1 MSRKLKKLLVRI
13 SIAAVLF
20 LAGMLLPL
28 PVYGGFETNIILLV
42 AAYLLVGY
50 DIILKAATNIG
61 HGQVFDENFLMT
73 IATFAAFGTGEIA
86 EGVMVMLLY
95 QVGEWF
101 QQYAVGKSRNSISD
115 LMDIRPDYA
124 HLVKDGETQTV
135 DPEDVAVGDT
145 ILIKSGEKV
154 PLDGIVKKG
163 ESFLDTS
170 ALTGESVPRR
180 ISAGDEILSGCIN
193 GSGLLEIEVSKEFEE
208 STVSKILDLVENA
221 SSRKAKAENF
231 ITKFAKY
238 YTPIVVF
245 GALVLAIIPP
255 LAGIGPGFREWII
268 RACTFLVISCP
279 CALVISV
286 PLGFF
291 GGIGGAAK
299 EGILIKGSNFIE
311 TLANVD
317 TVVFDKTGTVTKG
330 TFEVQ
335 KIQASDGVTEDYVL
349 ECAALAESHSSH
361 PIAGSLIA
369 AYKNRTGKEL
379 SAEKVSDVKEF
390 SGMGV
395 AAVIDGVE
403 VFAGNDKLSAPDKAA
418 VKFANVDAAGTVV
431 HVALKGKYLGYIVIS
446 DEIKN
451 GVTDAMTDLRK
462 NGVSSLVMLTGDRKN
477 IAEKVASSVG
487 IDTVYSQLM
496 PGDKVDKVEELIAA
510 EDKKSKGKL
519 AFVGDGIND
528 APVLSRAD
536 VGIAMGGLGSDAA
549 IEAADV
555 VIMDD
560 RLSKIAKAIDISR
573 RTIRIVRQNI
583 VFALGVKGIFLVL
596 GALGFANL
604 WEAVFADVG
613 VAFIAILNSMRTL
626 YQRG

>member
-28 PVYGGFETNIILLV
+28 PVYGEFETNIILLV

-145 ILIKSGEKV
+145 ILIKAGEKV

-451 GVTDAMTDLRK
+451 GVTDTMTDLRK

-560 RLSKIAKAIDISR
+560 RLSKIAKAIGISR

>member
-145 ILIKSGEKV
+145 ILIKAGEKV

-311 TLANVD
+311 TLANVN

-335 KIQASDGVTEDYVL
+335 KIQAFDGVAEDYVL

-418 VKFANVDAAGTVV
+418 VKFANVDASGTVV
-431 HVALKGKYLGYIVIS
+431 HVALKGKYLGYILIS
-446 DEIKN
+446 DEIKE
-451 GVTDAMTDLRK
+451 GVAEAMTELKK
-462 NGVSSLVMLTGDRKN
+462 NGVSDLVMLTGDRKN
-477 IAEKVASSVG
+477 IAEKVASSVD

-560 RLSKIAKAIDISR
+560 RLSKIAKAIGISR

>member
-145 ILIKSGEKV
+145 ILIKAGEKV

-180 ISAGDEILSGCIN
+180 ISVGDEILSGCIN

-431 HVALKGKYLGYIVIS
+431 HVALKGKYLGYILIS
-446 DEIKN
+446 DEIKE
-451 GVTDAMTDLRK
+451 GVAEAMTELKK
-462 NGVSSLVMLTGDRKN
+462 NGVSDLVMLTGDRKN
-477 IAEKVASSVG
+477 IAEKVASSVD

-560 RLSKIAKAIDISR
+560 RLSKIAKAIGISR

>member
-20 LAGMLLPL
+20 FAGMLLPL
-28 PVYGGFETNIILLV
+28 PVYGEFETNIILLV

-145 ILIKSGEKV
+145 ILIKAGEKV

-418 VKFANVDAAGTVV
+418 VKFTMVDAAGTVV
-431 HVALKGKYLGYIVIS
+431 HVALKGKYLGYILIS
-446 DEIKN
+446 DEIKE
-451 GVTDAMTDLRK
+451 GVAEAMTELKK
-462 NGVSSLVMLTGDRKN
+462 NGVSDLVMLTGDRKN

-560 RLSKIAKAIDISR
+560 RLSKIAKAIGISR

>member
-28 PVYGGFETNIILLV
+28 PVYGEFETNIILLV

-73 IATFAAFGTGEIA
+73 IATFAAFGTGEVA

-135 DPEDVAVGDT
+135 DPEDVVVGDT
-145 ILIKSGEKV
+145 ILIKAGEKV

-451 GVTDAMTDLRK
+451 GVTDTMTDLRK

-560 RLSKIAKAIDISR
+560 RLSKIAKAIGISR

>member
-145 ILIKSGEKV
+145 ILIKAGEKV

-560 RLSKIAKAIDISR
+560 RLSKIAKAIGISR

>member
-28 PVYGGFETNIILLV
+28 PVYGEFETNIILLV

-145 ILIKSGEKV
+145 ILIKAGEKV

-369 AYKNRTGKEL
+369 AYKNKTGKEL

-431 HVALKGKYLGYIVIS
+431 HVALKGKYLGYILIS
-446 DEIKN
+446 DEIKE
-451 GVTDAMTDLRK
+451 GVAEAMTELKK
-462 NGVSSLVMLTGDRKN
+462 NGVSDLVMLTGDRKN
-477 IAEKVASSVG
+477 IAEKVASSVD

-560 RLSKIAKAIDISR
+560 RLSKIAKAIGISR

>member
-145 ILIKSGEKV
+145 ILIKAGEKV

-403 VFAGNDKLSAPDKAA
+403 VFAGNDKLSALDKAA

-451 GVTDAMTDLRK
+451 GVTDTMTDLRK

-560 RLSKIAKAIDISR
+560 RLSKIAKAIGISR

>member
-145 ILIKSGEKV
+145 ILIKAGEKV

-395 AAVIDGVE
+395 EAVIDGVE

-418 VKFANVDAAGTVV
+418 VKFANVDASGTVV

-496 PGDKVDKVEELIAA
+496 PGDKVDKVEELIAV
-510 EDKKSKGKL
+510 EDKKLKGKL

-560 RLSKIAKAIDISR
+560 RLSKIAKAIGISR

>member
-13 SIAAVLF
+13 SIAAVLL

-145 ILIKSGEKV
+145 ILIKAGEKV

-180 ISAGDEILSGCIN
+180 ISVGDEILSGCIN

-311 TLANVD
+311 TLANVN

-335 KIQASDGVTEDYVL
+335 KIQASDGVAEDYVL

-510 EDKKSKGKL
+510 EDKKLKGKL

-560 RLSKIAKAIDISR
+560 RLSKIAKAIGISR

>member
-145 ILIKSGEKV
+145 ILIKAGEKV

-180 ISAGDEILSGCIN
+180 ISVGDEILSGCIN

-560 RLSKIAKAIDISR
+560 MLSKIAKAIGISR

>member
-28 PVYGGFETNIILLV
+28 PVYGEFETNIILLV

-145 ILIKSGEKV
+145 ILIKAGEKV

-560 RLSKIAKAIDISR
+560 RLSKIAKAIGISR

>member
-145 ILIKSGEKV
+145 ILIKAGEKV

-510 EDKKSKGKL
+510 EDKKLKGKL

-560 RLSKIAKAIDISR
+560 RLSKIAKAIGISR

>member
-145 ILIKSGEKV
+145 ILIKAGEKV

-431 HVALKGKYLGYIVIS
+431 HVALKGKYLGYILIS
-446 DEIKN
+446 DEIKE
-451 GVTDAMTDLRK
+451 GVAEAMTELKK
-462 NGVSSLVMLTGDRKN
+462 NGVSDLVMLTGDRKN
-477 IAEKVASSVG
+477 IAEKVASSVD

-560 RLSKIAKAIDISR
+560 RLSKIAKAIGISR

>member
-115 LMDIRPDYA
+115 LMNIRPDYA

-145 ILIKSGEKV
+145 ILIKAGEKV

-193 GSGLLEIEVSKEFEE
+193 GSGLLEIEVSKKFEE

-418 VKFANVDAAGTVV
+418 VKFAMVDAVGTVV
-431 HVALKGKYLGYIVIS
+431 HVALKDKYLGYILIS
-446 DEIKN
+446 DEIKE
-451 GVTDAMTDLRK
+451 GVAEAMTELKK
-462 NGVSSLVMLTGDRKN
+462 NGVSDLVMLTGDRKN
-477 IAEKVASSVG
+477 IAEKVASSVD

-560 RLSKIAKAIDISR
+560 RLSKIVKAIGISR

>member
-28 PVYGGFETNIILLV
+28 PVYGEFETNIILLV

-124 HLVKDGETQTV
+124 HLIKDGEIQTV

-180 ISAGDEILSGCIN
+180 ISAGDKILSGCIN

-431 HVALKGKYLGYIVIS
+431 HVALNGKYLGYILIS
-446 DEIKN
+446 DEIKE
-451 GVTDAMTDLRK
+451 GVAEAMTELKK
-462 NGVSSLVMLTGDRKN
+462 NGVSDLVMLTGDRKN

-560 RLSKIAKAIDISR
+560 RLSKIAKAIGISR

>member
-13 SIAAVLF
+13 GIGALLF
-20 LAGMLLPL
+20 LSGVLLPI
-28 PVYGGFETNIILLV
+28 PEYGNFDITIALIV
-42 AAYLLVGY
+42 AAYLIAGY
-50 DIILKAATNIG
+50 DIILKAFRNIG

-73 IATFAAFGTGEIA
+73 IATFAAFGTGEVA
-86 EGVMVMLLY
+86 EGAMVMLLY

-101 QQYAVGKSRNSISD
+101 QQYAVGKSRNSISE

-124 HLVKDGETQTV
+124 HLIKPEGVTTV
-135 DPEDVAVGDT
+135 DPEEVAIGEMIQV
-145 ILIKSGEKV
+145 KAGEKV
-154 PLDGIVKKG
+154 PLDGIIKSG

-180 ISAGDEILSGCIN
+180 VSPGDEILSGCIN
-193 GSGLLEIEVSKEFEE
+193 GSGLLEIEVSREFEQ
-208 STVSKILDLVENA
+208 STVSRILELVENA
-221 SSRKAKAENF
+221 AARKAKTENF

-238 YTPIVVF
+238 YTPAVVISAF
-245 GALVLAIIPP
+245 ALAVIPS
-255 LAGIGPGFREWII
+255 LAGIGPGWKEWII

-291 GGIGGAAK
+291 GGIGRAAK
-299 EGILIKGSNFIE
+299 EGILIKGSNYIE
-311 TLANVD
+311 TLALVD

-330 TFEVQ
+330 TFNVQ
-335 KIQASDGVTEDYVL
+335 EIKGEDKGKVL
-349 ECAALAESHSSH
+349 ELAALAESHSSH

-369 AYKNRTGKEL
+369 AYKEKTGKEPDT
-379 SAEKVSDVKEF
+379 ARVDDVTEF
-390 SGMGV
+390 SGIGV
-395 AAVIDGVE
+395 KAVIDGTE
-403 VFAGNDKLSAPDKAA
+403 VFVGSEKLSASDKADITFP
-418 VKFANVDAAGTVV
+418 KIEDAGTLV
-431 HVALKGKYLGYIVIS
+431 HVALKNRYLGCIIIA
-446 DEIKN
+446 DEIKD
-451 GVTDAMTDLRK
+451 GVREAMKSLKDK
-462 NGVSSLVMLTGDRKN
+462 GVSDLVMLTGDRKN

-496 PGDKVDKVEELIAA
+496 PEDKVNKVEKLLSGIRG
-510 EDKKSKGKL
+510 KNKL

-536 VGIAMGGLGSDAA
+536 VGIAMGALGSDAA

-555 VIMDD
+555 VVMDD
-560 RLSKIAKAIDISR
+560 KLSKISDAIGISR

-583 VFALGVKGIFLVL
+583 VFALGVKAIFLLL

-626 YQRG
+626 YQKS

>member
-28 PVYGGFETNIILLV
+28 PVYGEFKTNIILLV

-124 HLVKDGETQTV
+124 HLIKDGEIQTV

-418 VKFANVDAAGTVV
+418 VKFAMVDAAGTVV
-431 HVALKGKYLGYIVIS
+431 HVALKGKYLGYILIS
-446 DEIKN
+446 DEIKE
-451 GVTDAMTDLRK
+451 GVAEAMTELKK
-462 NGVSSLVMLTGDRKN
+462 NGVSDLVMLTGDRKN
-477 IAEKVASSVG
+477 IAEKVASSVD

-536 VGIAMGGLGSDAA
+536 VGIAMGCLGSDAA

-560 RLSKIAKAIDISR
+560 RLSKIAKAIGISR

>member
-145 ILIKSGEKV
+145 ILIKAGEKV

-510 EDKKSKGKL
+510 EDKKLKGKL

-560 RLSKIAKAIDISR
+560 RLSKIAKAIGISR

-604 WEAVFADVG
+604 WEAVFADVWELHLSPYL
-613 VAFIAILNSMRTL
+613 IP
-626 YQRG
+626 

>member
-28 PVYGGFETNIILLV
+28 PVYGEFETNIILLV

-124 HLVKDGETQTV
+124 HLIKDGEIQTV

-311 TLANVD
+311 TLANVN

-335 KIQASDGVTEDYVL
+335 KIHAVDGVEEDYVL
-349 ECAALAESHSSH
+349 ECAALAECHSSH

-418 VKFANVDAAGTVV
+418 VKFAMVDAAGTVV
-431 HVALKGKYLGYIVIS
+431 HVALKDKYLGYILIS
-446 DEIKN
+446 DEIKE
-451 GVTDAMTDLRK
+451 GVAEAMTELKK
-462 NGVSSLVMLTGDRKN
+462 NGVSDLVMLTGDRKN
-477 IAEKVASSVG
+477 IAEKVACSVG

-560 RLSKIAKAIDISR
+560 RLSKIVKAIGISR

>member
-145 ILIKSGEKV
+145 ILIKAGEKV

-311 TLANVD
+311 TLANVN

-369 AYKNRTGKEL
+369 AYKNKTGKEL

-418 VKFANVDAAGTVV
+418 VKFANVDAAGTLV
-431 HVALKGKYLGYIVIS
+431 HVALKGKYLGYILIS
-446 DEIKN
+446 DEIKE
-451 GVTDAMTDLRK
+451 GVAEAMTELKK
-462 NGVSSLVMLTGDRKN
+462 NGVSDLVMLTGDRKN
-477 IAEKVASSVG
+477 IAEKVASSVD

-560 RLSKIAKAIDISR
+560 RLSKIAKAIGISR

>member
-20 LAGMLLPL
+20 FAGMLLPL
-28 PVYGGFETNIILLV
+28 PVYGEFETNIILLV

-145 ILIKSGEKV
+145 ILIKAGEKV

-180 ISAGDEILSGCIN
+180 ISVGDEILSGCIN

-560 RLSKIAKAIDISR
+560 RLSKIAKAIGISR

>member
-124 HLVKDGETQTV
+124 HLLKDGETQTV

-145 ILIKSGEKV
+145 ILIKAGEKV

-451 GVTDAMTDLRK
+451 GVTDTMTDLRK

-560 RLSKIAKAIDISR
+560 RLSKIAKAIGISR

>member
-1 MSRKLKKLLVRI
+1 MSRKLNKLLVRI

-145 ILIKSGEKV
+145 ILIKAGEKV

-451 GVTDAMTDLRK
+451 GVTDTMTDLRK

-560 RLSKIAKAIDISR
+560 RLSKIAKAISISR

>member
-28 PVYGGFETNIILLV
+28 PVYGEFETNIILLV

-145 ILIKSGEKV
+145 ILIKAGEKV

-451 GVTDAMTDLRK
+451 GVTDTMTDLRK

-560 RLSKIAKAIDISR
+560 RLSKIAKAIGISK

>member
-28 PVYGGFETNIILLV
+28 PVYGEFETNIILLV

-124 HLVKDGETQTV
+124 HLIKDGEIQTV

-311 TLANVD
+311 TLANVN

-335 KIQASDGVTEDYVL
+335 KIHAVDGVEEDYVL

-418 VKFANVDAAGTVV
+418 VKFAMVDAAGTVV
-431 HVALKGKYLGYIVIS
+431 HVALKDKYLGYILIS
-446 DEIKN
+446 DEIKE
-451 GVTDAMTDLRK
+451 GVAEAMTELKK
-462 NGVSSLVMLTGDRKN
+462 NGVSDLVMLTGDRKN
-477 IAEKVASSVG
+477 IAEKVACSVG

-560 RLSKIAKAIDISR
+560 RLSKIVKAIGISR

>member
-28 PVYGGFETNIILLV
+28 PVYGGFETSIILLV

-145 ILIKSGEKV
+145 ILIKAGEKV

-431 HVALKGKYLGYIVIS
+431 HVALKGKYLGYILIS
-446 DEIKN
+446 DEIKE
-451 GVTDAMTDLRK
+451 GVAEAMTELKK
-462 NGVSSLVMLTGDRKN
+462 NGVSDLVMLTGDRKN
-477 IAEKVASSVG
+477 IAEKVASSVD

-560 RLSKIAKAIDISR
+560 RLSKIAKAIGISR

>member
-28 PVYGGFETNIILLV
+28 PVYGEFETNIILLV

-124 HLVKDGETQTV
+124 HLIKDGKTQTV

-418 VKFANVDAAGTVV
+418 VKFAMVDAAGTVV
-431 HVALKGKYLGYIVIS
+431 HVALKDKYLGYILIS
-446 DEIKN
+446 DEIKE
-451 GVTDAMTDLRK
+451 GVAEAMTELKK
-462 NGVSSLVMLTGDRKN
+462 NGVSDLVMLTGDRKN
-477 IAEKVASSVG
+477 IAEKVASSVD

-560 RLSKIAKAIDISR
+560 RLSKIVKAIGISR

>member
-13 SIAAVLF
+13 GIGALLF
-20 LAGMLLPL
+20 LSGVLLPI
-28 PVYGGFETNIILLV
+28 PEYGNFDITIALIV
-42 AAYLLVGY
+42 AAYLIVGY
-50 DIILKAATNIG
+50 DIILKAFRNIG

-73 IATFAAFGTGEIA
+73 IATFAAFGTGEVA
-86 EGVMVMLLY
+86 EGAMVMLLY

-101 QQYAVGKSRNSISD
+101 QQYAVGKSRNSISE

-124 HLVKDGETQTV
+124 HLIKPEGVTTV
-135 DPEDVAVGDT
+135 DPEEVAIGEMIQV
-145 ILIKSGEKV
+145 KAGEKV
-154 PLDGIVKKG
+154 PLDGIIKSG

-180 ISAGDEILSGCIN
+180 VSPGDEILSGCIN
-193 GSGLLEIEVSKEFEE
+193 GSGLLEIEVSREFEQ
-208 STVSKILDLVENA
+208 STVSRILELVENA
-221 SSRKAKAENF
+221 AARKAKTENF

-238 YTPIVVF
+238 YTPAVVISAF
-245 GALVLAIIPP
+245 ALAVIPS
-255 LAGIGPGFREWII
+255 LAGIGPGWKEWII

-291 GGIGGAAK
+291 GGIGRAAK
-299 EGILIKGSNFIE
+299 EGILIKGSNYIE
-311 TLANVD
+311 TLASVD

-330 TFEVQ
+330 TFNVQ
-335 KIQASDGVTEDYVL
+335 EIRGEDKGKVL
-349 ECAALAESHSSH
+349 ELAALAESHSSH

-369 AYKNRTGKEL
+369 AYKEKTGKEPDTARIDDVTEL
-379 SAEKVSDVKEF
+379 SGIGVK
-390 SGMGV
+390 
-395 AAVIDGVE
+395 AVIDGTE
-403 VFAGNDKLSAPDKAA
+403 VFVGSEKLSAADKADITFP
-418 VKFANVDAAGTVV
+418 KIEDAGTLV
-431 HVALKGKYLGYIVIS
+431 HVALKNRYLGCIIIA
-446 DEIKN
+446 DEIKD
-451 GVTDAMTDLRK
+451 GVREAMKSLKDK
-462 NGVSSLVMLTGDRKN
+462 GVSDLVMLTGDRKN

-496 PGDKVDKVEELIAA
+496 PEDKVNKVENLLSGIRG
-510 EDKKSKGKL
+510 KNKL

-536 VGIAMGGLGSDAA
+536 VGIAMGALGSDAA

-560 RLSKIAKAIDISR
+560 KLSKISDAIGISR

-583 VFALGVKGIFLVL
+583 VFALGVKAIFLLL

-626 YQRG
+626 YQKS

>member
-28 PVYGGFETNIILLV
+28 PVYGEFETNIILLV

-73 IATFAAFGTGEIA
+73 IATFAAFGTGEVA

-135 DPEDVAVGDT
+135 DPEDVVVGDT
-145 ILIKSGEKV
+145 ILIKAGEKV

-369 AYKNRTGKEL
+369 AYKNKTGKEL

-560 RLSKIAKAIDISR
+560 RLSKIAKAIGISR

>member
-145 ILIKSGEKV
+145 ILIKAGEKV

-403 VFAGNDKLSAPDKAA
+403 VFAGNDKLSAPDKAV

-431 HVALKGKYLGYIVIS
+431 HVALKGKYLGYILIS
-446 DEIKN
+446 DEIKE
-451 GVTDAMTDLRK
+451 GVAEAMTELKK
-462 NGVSSLVMLTGDRKN
+462 NGVSDLVMLTGDRKN
-477 IAEKVASSVG
+477 IAEKVASSVD
-487 IDTVYSQLM
+487 IDTVYFQLM

-536 VGIAMGGLGSDAA
+536 VGIAMGCLGSDAA

-560 RLSKIAKAIDISR
+560 RLSKIAKAIGISR

>member
-145 ILIKSGEKV
+145 ILIKAGEKV
-154 PLDGIVKKG
+154 PLDGIVKRG

-369 AYKNRTGKEL
+369 AYKNRTDKEL

-418 VKFANVDAAGTVV
+418 VKFAMVDAAGTVV
-431 HVALKGKYLGYIVIS
+431 HVALKGKYLGYILIS
-446 DEIKN
+446 DEIKE
-451 GVTDAMTDLRK
+451 GVAEAMTELKK
-462 NGVSSLVMLTGDRKN
+462 NGVSDLVMLTGDRKN
-477 IAEKVASSVG
+477 IAEKVASSVD

-560 RLSKIAKAIDISR
+560 RLSKIAKAIGISR

>member
-145 ILIKSGEKV
+145 ILIKAGEKV

-335 KIQASDGVTEDYVL
+335 KIQASDGVAEDYVL

-496 PGDKVDKVEELIAA
+496 PGDKVDKVEELIAV
-510 EDKKSKGKL
+510 EDKKLKGKL

-560 RLSKIAKAIDISR
+560 RLSKIAKAIGISR

>member
-145 ILIKSGEKV
+145 ILIKAGEKV

-193 GSGLLEIEVSKEFEE
+193 GSGLLEIEVSREFEE

-451 GVTDAMTDLRK
+451 GVTDTMTDLRK

-560 RLSKIAKAIDISR
+560 RLSKIAKAIGISR

>member
-145 ILIKSGEKV
+145 ILIKAGEKV

-245 GALVLAIIPP
+245 GALVLVIIPP

-311 TLANVD
+311 TLANVN

-335 KIQASDGVTEDYVL
+335 KIQAFDGVAEDYVL

-431 HVALKGKYLGYIVIS
+431 HVALKGKYLGYILIS
-446 DEIKN
+446 DEIKE
-451 GVTDAMTDLRK
+451 GVAEAMTELKK
-462 NGVSSLVMLTGDRKN
+462 NGVSDLVMLTGDRKN
-477 IAEKVASSVG
+477 IAEKVASSVD

-560 RLSKIAKAIDISR
+560 RLSKIAKAIGISR

>member
-28 PVYGGFETNIILLV
+28 PVYGEFETNIILLV

-73 IATFAAFGTGEIA
+73 IATFAAFGTGEVA

-135 DPEDVAVGDT
+135 DPEDVVVGDT
-145 ILIKSGEKV
+145 ILIKAGEKV

-180 ISAGDEILSGCIN
+180 ISVGDEILSGCIN

-369 AYKNRTGKEL
+369 AYKNKTGKEL

-560 RLSKIAKAIDISR
+560 RLSKIAKAIGISR

>member
-145 ILIKSGEKV
+145 ILIKAGEKV

-180 ISAGDEILSGCIN
+180 ISVGDEILSGCIN

-418 VKFANVDAAGTVV
+418 VKFAMVDAAGTVV
-431 HVALKGKYLGYIVIS
+431 HVALKGKYLGYILIS
-446 DEIKN
+446 DEIKE
-451 GVTDAMTDLRK
+451 GVADAMTDLRK

-496 PGDKVDKVEELIAA
+496 PGDKVDKVEELIAV
-510 EDKKSKGKL
+510 EDKKLKGKL

-560 RLSKIAKAIDISR
+560 RLSKIAKAIGISR

>member
-13 SIAAVLF
+13 GIGALLF
-20 LAGMLLPL
+20 LSGVLLPIPESGNFDITIAL
-28 PVYGGFETNIILLV
+28 IV
-42 AAYLLVGY
+42 AAYLIVGY
-50 DIILKAATNIG
+50 DIILKAFRNIG

-73 IATFAAFGTGEIA
+73 IATFAAFGTGEVA
-86 EGVMVMLLY
+86 EGAMVMLLY

-101 QQYAVGKSRNSISD
+101 QQYAVGKSRNSISE

-124 HLVKDGETQTV
+124 HLIKPEGVTTV
-135 DPEDVAVGDT
+135 DPEEVAIGEMIQV
-145 ILIKSGEKV
+145 KAGEKV
-154 PLDGIVKKG
+154 PLDGIIKSG

-180 ISAGDEILSGCIN
+180 VSPGDEILSGCIN
-193 GSGLLEIEVSKEFEE
+193 GSGLLEIEVSREFEQ
-208 STVSKILDLVENA
+208 STVSRILELVENA
-221 SSRKAKAENF
+221 AARKAKTENF

-238 YTPIVVF
+238 YTPAVVISAF
-245 GALVLAIIPP
+245 ALAVIPS
-255 LAGIGPGFREWII
+255 LAGIGPGWKEWII

-291 GGIGGAAK
+291 GGIGRAAS
-299 EGILIKGSNFIE
+299 EGILIKGSNYIE
-311 TLANVD
+311 TLASVD

-330 TFEVQ
+330 TFNVQ
-335 KIQASDGVTEDYVL
+335 EIRGEDKGKVL
-349 ECAALAESHSSH
+349 ELAALAESHSSH

-369 AYKNRTGKEL
+369 AYKEKTGKEPDTARIDDVTEL
-379 SAEKVSDVKEF
+379 SGIGVK
-390 SGMGV
+390 
-395 AAVIDGVE
+395 AVIDGTE
-403 VFAGNDKLSAPDKAA
+403 VFVGSEKLSASDKADITFP
-418 VKFANVDAAGTVV
+418 KIEDAGTLV
-431 HVALKGKYLGYIVIS
+431 HVALKNRYLGCIIIA
-446 DEIKN
+446 DEIKD
-451 GVTDAMTDLRK
+451 GVREAMKSLKDK
-462 NGVSSLVMLTGDRKN
+462 GVSDLVMLTGDRKN

-496 PGDKVDKVEELIAA
+496 PEDKVNKVEKLLSGIRG
-510 EDKKSKGKL
+510 KNKL

-536 VGIAMGGLGSDAA
+536 VGIAMGALGSDAA

-560 RLSKIAKAIDISR
+560 KLSKISDAIGISR

-583 VFALGVKGIFLVL
+583 VFALGVKAIFLLL

-626 YQRG
+626 YQKS

>member
-145 ILIKSGEKV
+145 ILIKAGEKV

-208 STVSKILDLVENA
+208 STVSKIVDLVEDA

-496 PGDKVDKVEELIAA
+496 PGDKVDKVEELIAV
-510 EDKKSKGKL
+510 EDKKLKGKL

-560 RLSKIAKAIDISR
+560 RLSKIAKAIGISR

>member
-28 PVYGGFETNIILLV
+28 PVYGEFETNIILLV

-145 ILIKSGEKV
+145 ILIKAGEKV

-311 TLANVD
+311 TLANVN

-560 RLSKIAKAIDISR
+560 RLSKIAKAIGISR